1 MASILDTAN
10 QVGEALKQTDEFK
23 ALQESVDAV
32 KADPATAELYKRME
46 KLQQNIM
53 AAQQANQ
60 PIGDELQKEYQEI
73 NAAIEKNDLLKDM
86 ITKEQ
91 AVFNVLND
99 VQQVYTKPLNEL
111 YSSLKEEKYL

>member
-10 QVGEALKQTDEFK
+10 QVGEELKQTDEFK
-23 ALQESVDAV
+23 ALEQAIDAV
-32 KADPATAELYKRME
+32 KADPATVDLYKRME

-60 PIGDELQKEYQEI
+60 PITDDLQKEYQEV
-73 NAAIEKNDLLKDM
+73 NAAIEKSDLLKDM

-91 AVFNVLND
+91 GVFNVLND

-111 YSSLKEEKYL
+111 YNTLKEAK